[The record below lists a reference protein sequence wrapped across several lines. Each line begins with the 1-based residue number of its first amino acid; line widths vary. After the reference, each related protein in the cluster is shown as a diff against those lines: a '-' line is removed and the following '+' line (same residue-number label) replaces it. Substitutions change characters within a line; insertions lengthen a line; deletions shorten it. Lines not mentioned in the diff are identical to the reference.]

1 MRKKSSLEEAKNIKI
16 KLIVALML
24 PLLLFSTVAIADFSE
39 PIVLDDAIRTDSL
52 DYDLLIITP
61 EEFQPAIE
69 PLAVHK
75 SATGMPT
82 TLKTLEH
89 IYGRFTG
96 ADEPEKIKR
105 AIEHYHRFNGI
116 KYVMLVGDVD
126 KFPVRW
132 VTHEEPNQP
141 ESISYYF
148 PSDLYY
154 ADLYDAD
161 GVFNSWNFDD
171 DEYFGEHLK
180 SDSCGSDP
188 YSVNADHADLHP
200 DVAVGRVPASNIPE
214 VESYVAKVIRYE
226 HLTFDPDS
234 DWFHNVLLLA
244 GGGRKC
250 DPGIHFNDIQ
260 NDLGGGFRY
269 EIYLHNSY
277 FQYSPKKPMAPCN
290 RTPGESFADCSE
302 RTGLTEDQ
310 INIFED
316 ADGFLWPDSSE
327 FVDIGFL
334 GWHDHTHNWANGRPI
349 DYFTKVNNSDNFTVA
364 FADGCSDGSFAGG
377 PPGGMARFAPT
388 SADGHDLPYKEVGGR
403 ILKVEFD
410 PYYLDCDGDGDDDK
424 YYHIS
429 DCIVDGFPRGIVG
442 DHCGGGFYP
451 EMSFDDDFDG
461 TGLFQCDHIERE
473 HPYILNAPPPVPLQ
487 PNTCDREFNP
497 ETKLFA
503 KNSSSG
509 VETGWVGLV
518 AATKG
523 TNFPLNGELESLFFR
538 SYNEPHSSVSDR
550 NRLGDMWRS
559 MLEYWLEEVFD
570 DTGNFDFTDFF
581 NKYDM
586 SSDEYYTYCWR
597 GIESTMMNALFGD
610 PSLRLGGVPGLED
623 TEPPET
629 YCPDGEWYGGEDVV
643 GDEITVLLTATDRG
657 TPPSGVRETR
667 YRVDNGR
674 WRTGNHV
681 TIEAPSDHSNDG
693 IHRID
698 YYSIDFLGNKEAEK
712 NATIGIDTYIPPAA
726 TRVLLD
732 GEPPAMILCT
742 CICPIDEPECEC
754 ECPERGCYSDS
765 VTVSFNATDA
775 PPLTLTSIPVS
786 GIDYT
791 EYDLCG
797 WPYER
802 YTGPFPVRGGD
813 LLTRRTLRYWSI
825 DNAGNEEHHKSVSF
839 CVSNWKAGLMRDEA
853 RLLAALEDIVA
864 FRMRKA
870 FAETLPI
877 KWVQF
882 EAAGPYP
889 TEQPKWTTIGTDY
902 NGDDGWGVI
911 WDTTEVSDGDY
922 YIRMTVMGPGG
933 MASAQLQQD
942 KVIYQEQLNVI
953 VCNIPNSSYEFNLI
967 APDEEIDRG
976 ESIEYTLEFVNKMD
990 YSLTNLNMICDLD
1003 IGFFDKIK
1011 VLDEG
1016 YLSKEGRPTWFRKEL
1031 KSGETWKVLFT
1042 GLTKPDIYPGTVIT
1056 SQALITADTVPLLLS
1071 DDPTTPE
1078 EDDYTAVAIRL
1089 INGSITGK
1097 VEDER
1102 YGNPIMASA
1111 AIDGPVTQNVTTDVN
1126 GSYLFS
1132 DLLPGVY
1139 NVSVDAENYDYH
1151 SPTGPVTVIL
1161 DGTRASIPADFF
1173 MALNDTIPPVSSI
1186 LLSADEIVQESMTE
1200 IYGTAYDYAPGSG
1213 VRKVE
1218 LSIER
1223 NNDRKYWDGDSWG
1236 DKETWLLASGTT
1248 EWTFNCSGITWDS
1261 NFSYAL
1267 KSRATDNAGNVERP
1281 TVITTTS
1288 TLQAPALISPANGTS
1303 VEYIP
1308 AFEWSYVLDS
1318 CYYLQIDND
1327 SDFQSPEIDV
1337 SYITYNTYTPVEIE
1351 EGTYYWRVKAI
1362 DMERGYPESKW
1373 SEVWAVTILTK
1384 PTVSI
1389 FDTRPSENPYPSIM
1403 GNHTGTIKPNHPVIA
1418 TKMYTYPCVGTGGH
1432 TEYAKIWNLTWN
1444 STAIWKGYAGDW
1456 KNITFDKTVVLS
1468 ANKTYNYII
1477 RTGSYPQ
1484 IHHTDELKV
1493 DDGVITCDKF
1503 IDANGKRHD
1512 NWIPAIRLE

>member
-1 MRKKSSLEEAKNIKI
+1 MRKKSSFEDARNLEI
-16 KLIVALML
+16 KLIVALVL
-24 PLLLFSTVAIADFSE
+24 PLFLFSSVAIADFSV
-39 PIVLDDAIRTDSL
+39 PISLDNTICTDSL
-52 DYDLLIITP
+52 AYDLLIITP
-61 EEFQPAIE
+61 VEFQPAAE

-89 IYGRFTG
+89 ICGRFPG
-96 ADEPEKIKR
+96 ADDPEKIKR

-132 VTHEEPNQP
+132 VTHEQTNQP
-141 ESISYYF
+141 ETQTYYF

-161 GVFNSWNFDD
+161 GDFNTWNSDG

-180 SDSCGSDP
+180 NDRCGSDP

-200 DVAVGRVPASNIPE
+200 DVAVGRVPASYIEE

-226 HLTFDPDS
+226 YLTADADS

-244 GGGRKC
+244 GRSRANYC
-250 DPGIHFNDIQ
+250 DPGIHFNDTQ
-260 NDLGGGFRY
+260 TYLGDAFRY
-269 EIYLHNSY
+269 GTYIDESY
-277 FQYSPKKPMAPCN
+277 YNAALDDKRNCECDVPPGNPNACSCLTGFTDDQKAIFQ
-290 RTPGESFADCSE
+290 
-302 RTGLTEDQ
+302 
-310 INIFED
+310 D
-316 ADGFLWPDSSE
+316 ANGFLWPDPSD
-327 FVDIGFL
+327 FVNIGFL
-334 GWHDHTHNWANGRPI
+334 GWHDHTWDWGPTRSINYSNG
-349 DYFTKVNNSDNFTVA
+349 VNNSDRFTIA
-364 FADGCSDGSFAGG
+364 FSDGCSDGSFAGG
-377 PPGGMARFAPT
+377 PAGGKTRFAPT
-388 SADGHDLPYKEVGGR
+388 GAGGHDLPYMEVGGR
-403 ILKVEFD
+403 IIQVIFD
-410 PYYLDCDGDGDDDK
+410 DIYIDTDGDGK
-424 YYHIS
+424 KEKFYNITNCTINGTWYSI
-429 DCIVDGFPRGIVG
+429 DGCLTLFP
-442 DHCGGGFYP
+442 D
-451 EMSFDDDFDG
+451 MSFCDDFDDSG
-461 TGLFQCDHIERE
+461 NLVGMNNSS
-473 HPYILNAPPPVPLQ
+473 YIFNPPLPVPLQ
-487 PNTCDREFNP
+487 PDTCDRKFNP
-497 ETKLFA
+497 ENTLFA
-503 KNSSSG
+503 KNSTSG

-538 SYNEPHSSVSDR
+538 SYNEPHSSVSPS
-550 NRLGDMWRS
+550 NHLGDMWRS

-570 DTGNFDFTDFF
+570 DAGNFDFTEFF
-581 NKYDM
+581 DKYDI
-586 SSDEYYTYCWR
+586 SSDRYNTFCWR

-610 PSLRLGGVPGLED
+610 PSLRVGGVTGLED
-623 TEPPET
+623 NDPPVT
-629 YCPDGEWYGGEDVV
+629 FCPDGDWYGGEDVV
-643 GDEITVLLTATDRG
+643 GDEITILLTAIDHG
-657 TPPSGVRETR
+657 DPPSGVRETR
-667 YRVDNGR
+667 YQVDNGT
-674 WRTGNHV
+674 WETGNHV

-698 YYSIDFLGNKEAEK
+698 YYSIDFLGNNETEK
-712 NATIGIDTYIPPAA
+712 TATIVIDTYIPPAA
-726 TRVLLD
+726 TRVFLD
-732 GEPPAMILCT
+732 GEEQPAMVICT
-742 CICPIDEPECEC
+742 CYCPDPDDCEC
-754 ECPERGCYSDS
+754 ECPERGCYVDN

-775 PPLTLTSIPVS
+775 PPSTLPSIPVS

-791 EYDLCG
+791 EYDLHG
-797 WPYER
+797 WPYGI
-802 YTGPFPVRGGD
+802 YTAPFSVRGGD
-813 LLTRRTLRYWSI
+813 ILDRKNLRYWSW
-825 DNAGNEEHHKSVSF
+825 DNAGNEELHKSVSF
-839 CVSNWKAGLMRDEA
+839 CVSNWKAGLMRDKI
-853 RLLAALEDIVA
+853 RILAALEEIIA
-864 FRMRKA
+864 FRMRKD
-870 FAETLPI
+870 FVDTLPLI
-877 KWVQF
+877 KSVYF

-902 NGDDGWGVI
+902 NGDDGWGVM
-911 WDTTEVSDGDY
+911 WDTNELSNGDY
-922 YIRMTVMGPGG
+922 YIRMTAMGPGG

-942 KVIYQEQLNVI
+942 QVIYQEQLNVT
-953 VCNIPNSSYEFNLI
+953 VCNIPNSSYAFNLI
-967 APDEEIDRG
+967 APDEIDRG
-976 ESIEYTLEFVNKMD
+976 EVIEYTLKFANEMD
-990 YSLTNLNMICDLD
+990 YSLTNLNMICDID
-1003 IGFFDKIK
+1003 MGFFDKIK

-1031 KSGETWKVLFT
+1031 KSRETWKVHFN
-1042 GLTKPDIYPGTVIT
+1042 GWTKPDIYPGTVIT

-1097 VEDER
+1097 VEDEK
-1102 YGNPIMASA
+1102 YGTPIMASV
-1111 AIDGPVTQNVTTDVN
+1111 AIDGPVTQKATTDVN

-1132 DLLPGVY
+1132 DLLPGIY

-1151 SPTGPVTVIL
+1151 SPTGPVTVTL
-1161 DGTRASIPADFF
+1161 DGTRASIQVDFF

-1218 LSIER
+1218 LSVER

-1248 EWTFNCSGITWDS
+1248 KWAFKCGGITWDS

-1308 AFEWSYVLDS
+1308 TFEWSYVLDS

-1327 SDFQSPEIDV
+1327 NDFQSPEIDV
-1337 SYITYNTYTPVEIE
+1337 SYLTYNTYTPREIE
-1351 EGTYYWRVKAI
+1351 EGTYYWRVKAV
-1362 DMERGYPESKW
+1362 DMERGYPESEW

-1389 FDTRPSENPYPSIM
+1389 FDTRSSKNPYPSIM
-1403 GNHTGTIKPNHPVIA
+1403 GNHTGTIKPNHTVIA
-1418 TKMYTYPCVGTGGH
+1418 TKLYTHPCAGTGGH
-1432 TEYAKIWNLTWN
+1432 TEYVKIWNLTWN
-1444 STAIWKGYAGDW
+1444 ATATWKGYVGDW
-1456 KNITFDKTVVLS
+1456 KHITFGKTVVLL
-1468 ANKTYNYII
+1468 ANETYNYTI

-1484 IHHTDELKV
+1484 IHHNKALTV
-1493 DDGVITCDKF
+1493 PDGEITCSEF
-1503 IDANGKRHD
+1503 IDANGRHYD
-1512 NWIPAIRLE
+1512 DWIPAIRLE